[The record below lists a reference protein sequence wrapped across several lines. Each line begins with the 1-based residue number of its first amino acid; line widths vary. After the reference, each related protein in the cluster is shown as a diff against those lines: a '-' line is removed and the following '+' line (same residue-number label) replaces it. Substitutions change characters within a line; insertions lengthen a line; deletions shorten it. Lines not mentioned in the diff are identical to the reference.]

1 MTEPNVLAETHASSL
16 AAFVLTVTTLRFF
29 RQKGLLSQD
38 EVNTIVGT
46 SLGALEQGD
55 VVAQPV
61 AHAARILLSSIAAQL
76 GVPLKRPN

>member
-1 MTEPNVLAETHASSL
+1 MAEPNELAETHASSL

-29 RQKGLLSQD
+29 RQKGLVSQE

-46 SLGALEQGD
+46 SLAALEQGD

-61 AHAARILLSSIAAQL
+61 AHAARILLSNIAAQL